1 MEGGRRIAALYP
13 VDAERDGTVNLR
25 AMDKRLVTI
34 LLIVFV
40 QMVGSGLILPLLP
53 IYAQD
58 EFGMSPIAISLLVSS
73 FFAAQFL
80 AGPILGR
87 WSDRIG
93 RVPVLIV
100 SQVGTVLA
108 FLAFGLASAAWVLF
122 AARIVDGLTG
132 GNLVVAQAY
141 ITDITPANKRA
152 QALGLIGAM
161 FGLGFIV
168 GPIAGGLL
176 VGLGGPRVPYFVAAA
191 AAAIVVLLT
200 IFTLDESHTRENRED
215 LEASSLGSSIVAA
228 LKNRPLLYL
237 LSIAFMVQFSLGLL
251 MATFALFGQAVLF
264 DTNVELG
271 VGILLATLGLAQIVT
286 QLGLLPRFLA
296 YFGEARLV
304 TVGIVIRAIGLGI
317 YAVMVDPWQAAI
329 GSVLFAAG
337 GGLTMPAIQSLATRT
352 ADESARGGILG
363 LVSASQSLSI
373 IISTAIAGVLFAFGA
388 YVPNIVSFGVAIASL
403 IPAFAISRLMHHRVA
418 SGA

>member
-1 MEGGRRIAALYP
+1 
-13 VDAERDGTVNLR
+13 
-25 AMDKRLVTI
+25 MDRRLVTI

-53 IYAQD
+53 IYAQE
-58 EFGMSPIAISLLVSS
+58 EFGLSPTAIALLVSS
-73 FFAAQFL
+73 FFAAQFI

-100 SQVGTVLA
+100 SQVGTVIA
-108 FLAFGLASAAWVLF
+108 FISFGLAGAAWVLF
-122 AARIVDGLTG
+122 AARIFDGLTG

-141 ITDITPANKRA
+141 VTDITAPNKRA

-168 GPIAGGLL
+168 GPVVGGLL
-176 VGLGGPRVPYFVAAA
+176 VGVGGPRLPYLFAAG

-200 IFTLDESHTRENRED
+200 VLTLDESHTHASRED
-215 LEASSLGSSIVAA
+215 LKANAKKLSIGVV
-228 LKNRPLLYL
+228 LTNKPLLYT
-237 LSIAFMVQFSLGLL
+237 LSIAFMVQFSLGLI

-271 VGILLATLGLAQIVT
+271 VGVLLAILGLSQIVT
-286 QLGLLPRFLA
+286 QVGVLPRFVS

-304 TVGIVIRAIGLGI
+304 TVGIVIRAVGLGI
-317 YAVMVDPWQAAI
+317 FAMMVEPWQAAL
-329 GSVLFAAG
+329 GSIFFAAG

-352 ADESARGGILG
+352 ADDAARGGVLG
-363 LVSASQSLSI
+363 LVNSSQSLSI
-373 IISTAIAGVLFAFGA
+373 IISTAIGGLLFTIGP
-388 YVPNIVSFGVAIASL
+388 YVPHYVSFGVAIVSL
-403 IPAFAISRLMHHRVA
+403 APALAISRLLRVKVV
-418 SGA
+418 SEH